1 MKRKF
6 VSLILIFVG
15 GIAFAPAVFG
25 QTGLG
30 ISPLTFELSG
40 SPGEVIEN
48 FIKVYNP
55 TDNVIGIR
63 MQIQDIAPAGE
74 EGFITVE
81 PAETETYSLASWIKT
96 EPTELDL
103 QPKEEKYVKFTL
115 TIPENAEPGGHY
127 GTVLASTISISGPEA
142 TGALIIPR
150 IGSLVLLTIPGAM
163 KENLIV
169 KDFSLPHRYFS
180 QGPITFSIKLENKGT
195 VHVKPTGYVTI
206 TNWLDKKV
214 ADIALSSQN
223 VLPGAVRKFDVTF
236 NKKWL
241 WAGKYTAT
249 LSGSYGMSNRA
260 FTPVVITFWAFPWKA
275 AIVILLVLILLI
287 LTRRRWLV
295 AFSVLVRGEKALRR
309 K

>member
-6 VSLILIFVG
+6 FSLILIFVG
-15 GIAFAPAVFG
+15 GITFAPVVFG
-25 QTGLG
+25 QMGLG

-40 SPGEVIEN
+40 NPGEVIEN

-63 MQIQDIAPAGE
+63 MQIEDIAPAGE

-127 GTVLASTISISGPEA
+127 GTVLVGAKSISGPGA

-150 IGSLVLLTIPGAM
+150 IGSLILLTVPGEM
-163 KENLIV
+163 SENLIV
-169 KDFSLPHRYFS
+169 KDFSLPRRYFP
-180 QGPITFSIKLENKGT
+180 QGPIPFSIKFENTGT

-206 TNWLDKKV
+206 TNW
-214 ADIALSSQN
+214 
-223 VLPGAVRKFDVTF
+223 
-236 NKKWL
+236 
-241 WAGKYTAT
+241 
-249 LSGSYGMSNRA
+249 
-260 FTPVVITFWAFPWKA
+260 
-275 AIVILLVLILLI
+275 
-287 LTRRRWLV
+287 
-295 AFSVLVRGEKALRR
+295 
-309 K
+309 